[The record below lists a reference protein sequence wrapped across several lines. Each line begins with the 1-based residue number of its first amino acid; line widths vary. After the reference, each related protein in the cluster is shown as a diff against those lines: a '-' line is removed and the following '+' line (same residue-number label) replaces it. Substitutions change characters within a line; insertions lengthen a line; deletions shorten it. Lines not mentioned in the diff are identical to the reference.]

1 MGAEANLG
9 DLGITL
15 PDVAEPVADYV
26 PYKRSG
32 DTVYVSGQ
40 VPLEGGDLVHEG
52 RVGEEVTVDEG
63 YEAARV
69 AAINVLAALRDA
81 APSTLDDVTNVVR
94 LEGHVASA
102 PDFHDQPSVVD
113 GASELVGE
121 VFGERG
127 KHARLALGA
136 SELPLDAPVEVAAIA
151 EVVQPA

>member
-1 MGAEANLG
+1 MGAEANLK

-26 PYKRSG
+26 PYKRAG

-40 VPLEGGDLVHEG
+40 LPFRDGDLAYEG
-52 RVGEEVTVDEG
+52 KVGGELTVDEG
-63 YEAARV
+63 YEAARL
-69 AAINVLAALRDA
+69 AAVNVLAALRAA
-81 APSTLDDVTNVVR
+81 APGTLDDVVNVVR

-102 PDFHDQPSVVD
+102 EGFTDQPAVIN
-113 GASELVGE
+113 GASELVGD
-121 VFGERG
+121 VFGKSG

-136 SELPLDAPVEVAAIA
+136 NELPLGAPVEVAAIA